1 MLKNSGYADDYMN
14 YYQSLWELS
23 RLQHFVCSSKGSS
36 CEVRRGL
43 GSIAQ
48 CLSIHIT
55 NGNECAVRDE

>member
-48 CLSIHIT
+48 CLSIH
-55 NGNECAVRDE
+55 VYQR